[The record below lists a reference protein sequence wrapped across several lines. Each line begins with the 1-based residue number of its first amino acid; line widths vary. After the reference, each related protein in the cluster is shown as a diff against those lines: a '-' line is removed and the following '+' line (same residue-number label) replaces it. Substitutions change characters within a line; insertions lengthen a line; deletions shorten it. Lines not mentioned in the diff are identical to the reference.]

1 MKIQNVE
8 YQAIKCQYI
17 INHSFFYTVFNEKS
31 IFFYH
36 NVYFQMLIC

>member
-17 INHSFFYTVFNEKS
+17 INYSFFIQFLMKNK
-31 IFFYH
+31 
-36 NVYFQMLIC
+36 YFLS